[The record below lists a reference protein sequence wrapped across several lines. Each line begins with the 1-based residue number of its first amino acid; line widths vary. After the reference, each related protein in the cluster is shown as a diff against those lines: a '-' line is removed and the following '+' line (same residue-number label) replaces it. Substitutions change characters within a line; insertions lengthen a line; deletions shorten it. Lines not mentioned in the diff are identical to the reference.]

1 MKVVVVGSSHGG
13 FEAVQELLQDY
24 PQAEIQWYEKGD
36 FLSFLSCGMQLY
48 LEGVV
53 KDVNSV
59 SYATKEDME
68 KKGVHVFIQQDV
80 TAINPSEHQVTVHNL
95 ADDTTRTE
103 GYDKLIIST
112 GAVPA
117 QIPVAGND
125 LKNIYFMRGRD
136 WAMKLKRA
144 TVEPLINKVVVI
156 GSGYIGIEAAE
167 AFAKAGKQVTII
179 DVLPRILGTYL
190 DSEFTDVLAQELKQN
205 NVDLALGEN
214 VKKFV
219 GDNGKVQQ
227 VVTDK
232 GTYAADLVIE
242 SVGVKPNTAW
252 LADTLELND
261 DQTIKT
267 DQYQRTS
274 QPDIF
279 AVGDATY
286 VTFAPT
292 GQPAK
297 IALATNSRR
306 QGRYAVKNLEKASQ
320 PTPAVSGSSALSVF
334 RYHFA
339 STGIKDATAKNYPV
353 QSASVYVEDSYRP
366 PFVPDTHNAKV
377 QFKLTYNPE
386 NGQIL
391 GAQIMSTADVTANIN
406 TISLAIQQHL
416 TVADLAY
423 TDFFFQPGFDRP
435 WNIMNVAAQKAQRQL
450 QAK

>member
-59 SYATKEDME
+59 SYATKEDMG

-80 TAINPSEHQVTVHNL
+80 TAINPTEHQVTVHNL

-103 GYDKLIIST
+103 SYDKLIIST

-353 QSASVYVEDSYRP
+353 QSTSVYVEDSYRP
-366 PFVPDTHNAKV
+366 PFVPDAHNAKV

>member
-80 TAINPSEHQVTVHNL
+80 TAINSTEHQVTVHNL

-103 GYDKLIIST
+103 SYDKLIIST

-144 TVEPLINKVVVI
+144 TVEPLIDKVVVI

-214 VKKFV
+214 VQRFV

-366 PFVPDTHNAKV
+366 PFVPDAHNAKV

-423 TDFFFQPGFDRP
+423 TDFFFQPGFDCP

>member
-80 TAINPSEHQVTVHNL
+80 TAINPTEHQVTVHNL

>member
-80 TAINPSEHQVTVHNL
+80 TAINPTEHQVTVHNL

-103 GYDKLIIST
+103 SYDKLIIST

-144 TVEPLINKVVVI
+144 TVEPLINNVVVI

-366 PFVPDTHNAKV
+366 PFVPDAHNAKV

>member
-80 TAINPSEHQVTVHNL
+80 TAINPTEHQVTVHNL

-103 GYDKLIIST
+103 SYDKLIIST

-353 QSASVYVEDSYRP
+353 QSTSVYVEDSYRP
-366 PFVPDTHNAKV
+366 PFVPDAHNAKV